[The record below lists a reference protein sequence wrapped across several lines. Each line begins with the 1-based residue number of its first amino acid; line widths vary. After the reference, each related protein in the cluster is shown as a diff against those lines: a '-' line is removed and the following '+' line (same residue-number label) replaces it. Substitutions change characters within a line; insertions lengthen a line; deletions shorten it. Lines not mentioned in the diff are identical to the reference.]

1 MEPCRSNQRPESNMA
16 TFPSFVHTIFRSF
29 GAAGQHVYRI
39 STSSHM
45 NCKNKR
51 NCTYVYYICVICTYI
66 YNIYI
71 YMCNYYTHIFR
82 IKRKRRYFHS
92 FNGFL
97 WRWRRR
103 FWPISKR
110 TSLRRA
116 HAVRSGRKLRSVQK
130 ERSKGKKDENKNWR
144 KARLGKSKEE
154 NRRKLNVLQFLG
166 MLSYGTWESNTS
178 CTQNEIAIR
187 SISMQT
193 SPPSHA

>member
-1 MEPCRSNQRPESNMA
+1 
-16 TFPSFVHTIFRSF
+16 
-29 GAAGQHVYRI
+29 
-39 STSSHM
+39 M

-51 NCTYVYYICVICTYI
+51 VTVRTYIIYVLYVYTF
-66 YNIYI
+66 YI
-71 YMCNYYTHIFR
+71 YMCNYCTYTAHIFR

-116 HAVRSGRKLRSVQK
+116 HVVRSGRKLRSVQK

-178 CTQNEIAIR
+178 CSQNEIAIR
-187 SISMQT
+187 SISM
-193 SPPSHA
+193 